1 MKSGD
6 TIIRHDCSVELGM
19 LCGIFQK
26 EVFHWILSDEMIIA
40 RAGDYLWMI
49 VLLVLVKIPYRIRLL
64 YLQGNRKRRA
74 GLLDYG
80 CGICDLWCWCV
91 LQRQSCCSFR
101 NLSDDNF
108 GIWTSGRHLSLAE

>member
-1 MKSGD
+1 M
-6 TIIRHDCSVELGM
+6 IVLSVGM

-64 YLQGNRKRRA
+64 YLQGIGKEGQVFWITA
-74 GLLDYG
+74 AASVIFGVGAFAEAELLQLSGIYLMIILEYGLLGGSYR
-80 CGICDLWCWCV
+80 W
-91 LQRQSCCSFR
+91 QSKKV
-101 NLSDDNF
+101 
-108 GIWTSGRHLSLAE
+108 

>member
-1 MKSGD
+1 M
-6 TIIRHDCSVELGM
+6 IVLSVGM

-64 YLQGNRKRRA
+64 YLQGIGKE
-74 GLLDYG
+74 GQVFWIYG

-91 LQRQSCCSFR
+91 CSVRAAAAFR